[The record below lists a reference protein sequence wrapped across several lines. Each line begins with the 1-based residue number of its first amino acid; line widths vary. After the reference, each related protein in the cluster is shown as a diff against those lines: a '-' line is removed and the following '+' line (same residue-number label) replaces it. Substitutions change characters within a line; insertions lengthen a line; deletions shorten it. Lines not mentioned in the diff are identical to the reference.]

1 MFHFTAFRIP
11 FFRNS
16 AGDFRHFAL
25 PPLLS
30 IPFLAGLSFGS
41 VIGLF
46 ADIPQE
52 LIASFGLMAHAEN
65 GASFLRAVWI
75 SSRFPLFAALL
86 STSVLGVILIP
97 FLSALRGFSFA
108 CSVAAV
114 IRPCSASSLFL
125 TLLSIGLP
133 AIVSLPAFLLAETDA
148 IFVSR
153 GFLSRDRSAAIRE
166 IPFIRHILFILLLCI
181 ADAVYVKFLFPLLR
195 TLI

>member
-11 FFRNS
+11 LFRYS
-16 AGDFRHFAL
+16 PSSLRHTAL

-46 ADIPQE
+46 AGIPQGMVF
-52 LIASFGLMAHAEN
+52 SFGLIAHSEN
-65 GASFLRAVWI
+65 GASFLHAVWT

-86 STSVLGVILIP
+86 SSSVLGVVLIP
-97 FLSALRGFSFA
+97 LLSALRGFSFA

-133 AIVSLPAFLLAETDA
+133 ALFSLPAFFIAEADA
-148 IFVSR
+148 FFLSR
-153 GFLSRDRSAAIRE
+153 SFLSRDRSAELRE
-166 IPFIRHILFILLLCI
+166 IPFVRHIMFILLLCT
-181 ADAVYVKFLFPLLR
+181 ADAVYVSFLFPLLR